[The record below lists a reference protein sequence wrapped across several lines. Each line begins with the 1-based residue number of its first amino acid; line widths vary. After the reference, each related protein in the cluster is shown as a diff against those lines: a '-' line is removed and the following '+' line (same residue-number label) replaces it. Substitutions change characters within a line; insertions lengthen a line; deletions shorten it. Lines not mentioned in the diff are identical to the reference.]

1 MSSKR
6 NAASSVNQL
15 AGTINLVC
23 LPVFGCSLFLS
34 GTTVRISLLSYLTNY
49 NFSQSF
55 VWTWTVLSPFEVLG
69 LLRLQKLENGI
80 ENPQD
85 LDILYYRFLQNLQC
99 RIFLHKLSI
108 YAFIYPLYLRVH
120 TSCAYLVIPI
130 ILV

>member
-1 MSSKR
+1 MFLAAACSSPGLLLGFLFCLT
-6 NAASSVNQL
+6 SP
-15 AGTINLVC
+15 TIILVKV
-23 LPVFGCSLFLS
+23 LFGF
-34 GTTVRISLLSYLTNY
+34 G
-49 NFSQSF
+49 
-55 VWTWTVLSPFEVLG
+55 VLSPFEVLG

-80 ENPQD
+80 EKTQD

-120 TSCAYLVIPI
+120 TSCAYLVIPV